1 METFQ
6 IRTDLALEA
15 RESVN
20 EEESKLRGV
29 SVDEHYEEETDIRIT
44 KVTIDTKNAEKTLGK
59 PMGVYVTMEA
69 PAMVEPDDDYHREI
83 SEALAEELLKMMPGE
98 AEELS
103 VLIVGLGNREV
114 TARSGTAGGGQSAD
128 HQTRGQSLRQSSLQL
143 YPYESGQQY

>member
-44 KVTIDTKNAEKTLGK
+44 KVTIDTKNAEKHWESHGCLCDHG
-59 PMGVYVTMEA
+59 GA
-69 PAMVEPDDDYHREI
+69 GH
-83 SEALAEELLKMMPGE
+83 G
-98 AEELS
+98 
-103 VLIVGLGNREV
+103 
-114 TARSGTAGGGQSAD
+114 GTG
-128 HQTRGQSLRQSSLQL
+128 
-143 YPYESGQQY
+143 

>member
-44 KVTIDTKNAEKTLGK
+44 KVTIDTKNAENSNL
-59 PMGVYVTMEA
+59 
-69 PAMVEPDDDYHREI
+69 DYLQAI
-83 SEALAEELLKMMPGE
+83 LPFPVVPQPLLLLPF
-98 AEELS
+98 A
-103 VLIVGLGNREV
+103 
-114 TARSGTAGGGQSAD
+114 
-128 HQTRGQSLRQSSLQL
+128 
-143 YPYESGQQY
+143 

>member
-44 KVTIDTKNAEKTLGK
+44 KVTIDTKMRKK
-59 PMGVYVTMEA
+59 
-69 PAMVEPDDDYHREI
+69 HW
-83 SEALAEELLKMMPGE
+83 
-98 AEELS
+98 
-103 VLIVGLGNREV
+103 
-114 TARSGTAGGGQSAD
+114 
-128 HQTRGQSLRQSSLQL
+128 
-143 YPYESGQQY
+143 ESPWVSM

>member
-59 PMGVYVTMEA
+59 GYDWT
-69 PAMVEPDDDYHREI
+69 PDH
-83 SEALAEELLKMMPGE
+83 G
-98 AEELS
+98 
-103 VLIVGLGNREV
+103 
-114 TARSGTAGGGQSAD
+114 GTGHGGTG
-128 HQTRGQSLRQSSLQL
+128 
-143 YPYESGQQY
+143 

>member
-44 KVTIDTKNAEKTLGK
+44 KVTHGCLCDHG
-59 PMGVYVTMEA
+59 
-69 PAMVEPDDDYHREI
+69 
-83 SEALAEELLKMMPGE
+83 
-98 AEELS
+98 
-103 VLIVGLGNREV
+103 
-114 TARSGTAGGGQSAD
+114 GTGHGGTG
-128 HQTRGQSLRQSSLQL
+128 
-143 YPYESGQQY
+143 

>member
-29 SVDEHYEEETDIRIT
+29 SVDEHYEEETDLRIT
-44 KVTIDTKNAEKTLGK
+44 KVTIDTKNAEKMLGK

-83 SEALAEELLKMMPGE
+83 SEALAEELLKMMPQE
-98 AEELS
+98 QEEQS
-103 VLIVGLGNREV
+103 VLVVGLGNREK
-114 TARSGTAGGGQSAD
+114 
-128 HQTRGQSLRQSSLQL
+128 LW
-143 YPYESGQQY
+143 

>member
-83 SEALAEELLKMMPGE
+83 SEALAEELLKTVGIDRGAGKPG
-98 AEELS
+98 S
-103 VLIVGLGNREV
+103 DGR
-114 TARSGTAGGGQSAD
+114 RSGTAGGGQSAD

>member
-59 PMGVYVTMEA
+59 PMGVYVTMA
-69 PAMVEPDDDYHREI
+69 SDVY
-83 SEALAEELLKMMPGE
+83 K
-98 AEELS
+98 
-103 VLIVGLGNREV
+103 
-114 TARSGTAGGGQSAD
+114 
-128 HQTRGQSLRQSSLQL
+128 RQLWDRRWWTIC
-143 YPYESGQQY
+143 

>member
-83 SEALAEELLKMMPGE
+83 RSSVQHINAVYGE
-98 AEELS
+98 GEMLS
-103 VLIVGLGNREV
+103 DRIFCYHKNR
-114 TARSGTAGGGQSAD
+114 R
-128 HQTRGQSLRQSSLQL
+128 LLQL
-143 YPYESGQQY
+143 L

>member
-44 KVTIDTKNAEKTLGK
+44 KV
-59 PMGVYVTMEA
+59 
-69 PAMVEPDDDYHREI
+69 
-83 SEALAEELLKMMPGE
+83 KM
-98 AEELS
+98 
-103 VLIVGLGNREV
+103 RKK
-114 TARSGTAGGGQSAD
+114 
-128 HQTRGQSLRQSSLQL
+128 HW
-143 YPYESGQQY
+143 ESPWVSM

>member
-44 KVTIDTKNAEKTLGK
+44 KVTIEMATSK
-59 PMGVYVTMEA
+59 GVYHKNNAARKVS
-69 PAMVEPDDDYHREI
+69 R
-83 SEALAEELLKMMPGE
+83 
-98 AEELS
+98 LS
-103 VLIVGLGNREV
+103 KAVNGM
-114 TARSGTAGGGQSAD
+114 A
-128 HQTRGQSLRQSSLQL
+128 
-143 YPYESGQQY
+143 

>member
-59 PMGVYVTMEA
+59 PMGVYVTMEGR
-69 PAMVEPDDDYHREI
+69 PWW
-83 SEALAEELLKMMPGE
+83 
-98 AEELS
+98 
-103 VLIVGLGNREV
+103 NRM
-114 TARSGTAGGGQSAD
+114 TITTGRS
-128 HQTRGQSLRQSSLQL
+128 RRR
-143 YPYESGQQY
+143 

>member
-44 KVTIDTKNAEKTLGK
+44 KVTIDTKMRKTLGK

-83 SEALAEELLKMMPGE
+83 SEALAEELLK
-98 AEELS
+98 
-103 VLIVGLGNREV
+103 
-114 TARSGTAGGGQSAD
+114 
-128 HQTRGQSLRQSSLQL
+128 
-143 YPYESGQQY
+143 

>member
-83 SEALAEELLKMMPGE
+83 SEALAEELLKIIDNVRACVDIVCIVVFTFSSGIYFVWHSRP
-98 AEELS
+98 LS
-103 VLIVGLGNREV
+103 RVACSFQV
-114 TARSGTAGGGQSAD
+114 TR
-128 HQTRGQSLRQSSLQL
+128 
-143 YPYESGQQY
+143 

>member
-69 PAMVEPDDDYHREI
+69 PAMVEPDDV
-83 SEALAEELLKMMPGE
+83 LTT
-98 AEELS
+98 LS
-103 VLIVGLGNREV
+103 GDELGNTCYGSMCSVGRTECV
-114 TARSGTAGGGQSAD
+114 A
-128 HQTRGQSLRQSSLQL
+128 
-143 YPYESGQQY
+143 YVIICKIC

>member
-103 VLIVGLGNREV
+103 VLIVGAGEPGSDGR
-114 TARSGTAGGGQSAD
+114 RSGTAGGGQSAD

-143 YPYESGQQY
+143 YPYESGQ

>member
-103 VLIVGLGNREV
+103 VLIVGLGKREV
-114 TARSGTAGGGQSAD
+114 TAGGGQSAD

>member
-44 KVTIDTKNAEKTLGK
+44 KVTIDTKNAEKT
-59 PMGVYVTMEA
+59 PSPPTVTKITNHN
-69 PAMVEPDDDYHREI
+69 YR
-83 SEALAEELLKMMPGE
+83 K
-98 AEELS
+98 
-103 VLIVGLGNREV
+103 
-114 TARSGTAGGGQSAD
+114 
-128 HQTRGQSLRQSSLQL
+128 
-143 YPYESGQQY
+143 

>member
-59 PMGVYVTMEA
+59 PMGVYVTMERR
-69 PAMVEPDDDYHREI
+69 PWW
-83 SEALAEELLKMMPGE
+83 
-98 AEELS
+98 
-103 VLIVGLGNREV
+103 NRM
-114 TARSGTAGGGQSAD
+114 TITTGRS
-128 HQTRGQSLRQSSLQL
+128 RRR
-143 YPYESGQQY
+143 